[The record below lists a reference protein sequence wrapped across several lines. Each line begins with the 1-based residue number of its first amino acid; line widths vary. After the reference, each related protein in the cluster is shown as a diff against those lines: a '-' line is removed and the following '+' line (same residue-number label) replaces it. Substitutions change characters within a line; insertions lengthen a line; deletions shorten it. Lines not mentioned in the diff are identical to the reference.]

1 MLQSDDI
8 VVRELLSRNPARGTA
23 TPQGPLRSVLGVATT
38 NPGGA
43 ITCLRVVVVG
53 THPQVLDALVD
64 LISDEPALELI
75 GGVRTASEAI
85 ELALSHQPDVVAFD
99 LDGPGGWNTRVLDTA
114 RTLLPRTRLIALSS
128 YDDPAIVSW
137 ARSLGFHQYALKYAD
152 VIDIMRSSAE
162 DGIPFR

>member
-1 MLQSDDI
+1 M
-8 VVRELLSRNPARGTA
+8 
-23 TPQGPLRSVLGVATT
+23 
-38 NPGGA
+38 
-43 ITCLRVVVVG
+43 
-53 THPQVLDALVD
+53 VD
-64 LISDEPALELI
+64 LISDEPDLELV

-99 LDGPGGWNTRVLDTA
+99 LDGAGGWNTRVLDTA

-128 YDDPAIVSW
+128 YDDSAVVSW
-137 ARSLGFHQYALKYAD
+137 ALSLGFHQYAVKNAD